1 MNKKGSPGN
10 GNYAVGKG
18 HPPLSTRWRSGQSGN
33 PKGRPKGAKN
43 IMTCFL
49 DELSRKVDVKQRGE
63 IRKVT
68 ARQAIAMTITNQA
81 LKGNPKL
88 LPLIVALD
96 REISAVQER
105 ERLVAIR
112 ENMTPRTAQEAMEAF
127 RRVLR
132 GEE

>member
-10 GNYAVGKG
+10 GNYVVGKG
-18 HPPLSTRWRSGQSGN
+18 RPPTGTRWKPGQSGN